1 MSRRGAR
8 ATTEA
13 VDVGNVLKR
22 KMSWREILS
31 VTGRIPMSRLLDL
44 ARPQWRIL
52 ALGTVFL
59 FVGSAAGLAFPQ
71 AIRFIMDGAFTEG
84 SQDLVDKAAAA
95 MLVIFLVQGIA
106 IAGRSYLFTVVG
118 ERIVTDLRKTVY
130 GRILDQ
136 EVAFFDSRRTGE
148 LISRLASDTGV
159 LQNTVSVNISMAL
172 RHGLMV
178 IGGVALL
185 LWTSPS
191 LTGMMLLIVPPV
203 AVGAVIYGRRI
214 RRFSRGV
221 HDALAQ
227 ASEAAEE
234 SISGI
239 RTVRAFTAEE
249 RERGRYGQAVEHA
262 FGLARQRALLG
273 AGFIGVTSFAG
284 YGAIAIVLWLGGR
297 AVLQGEMT
305 VGDLT
310 SFVLYTLTV
319 AFALGALGGLWVDFM
334 RAVGAGERVFEI
346 MDRDPAIH
354 NDDGLRPDSMAGR
367 VRFEH
372 VDFTYPARPD
382 IQVLHDVDL
391 AVDPGE
397 VIALVGPSGSGK
409 STVAALLQRLYD
421 PDGGQVLVD
430 EHDVRDLSPDWLRQ
444 RIGVV
449 AQEPVLFS
457 ATVAENI
464 LYGRPDAERADVEAA
479 AAAANAADFIAGF
492 PEGYDTEVGER
503 GVQLS
508 GGQKQRVAIARA
520 VLKDPRILLLD
531 EATSALDAES
541 EHLVKDA
548 LDRLMKG
555 RTTLVIAHRLST
567 VKDADRVA
575 VVDGGRV
582 VEVGPHEELVERHG
596 LYRRLVE
603 RQLA

>member
-1 MSRRGAR
+1 MVGRAR
-8 ATTEA
+8 AES
-13 VDVGNVLKR
+13 VEFGSVLKR

-31 VTGRIPMSRLLDL
+31 VNRRFPLSRLLAL
-44 ARPQWRIL
+44 ARPQWRML

-71 AIRFIMDGAFTEG
+71 AMRFIMDGAFTER
-84 SQDLVDKAAAA
+84 SPELVDQAAAA
-95 MLVIFLVQGIA
+95 MLVIFLVQGVA

-118 ERIVTDLRKTVY
+118 ERIVTNLRKTVY
-130 GRILDQ
+130 SRILDQ

-172 RHGLMV
+172 RHSLMTLGG
-178 IGGVALL
+178 IGLL
-185 LWTSPS
+185 LWTSPK
-191 LTGMMLLIVPPV
+191 LTGLMLLVVPPV
-203 AVGAVIYGRRI
+203 AIGAVTFGRRI

-221 HDALAQ
+221 HDALAK

-239 RTVRAFTAEE
+239 RTVRAFTAED
-249 RERGRYGQAVEHA
+249 RERDRYGGAVETA
-262 FGLARQRALLG
+262 FELARQRSALS

-284 YGAIAIVLWLGGR
+284 YSAVAIVLWMGGHQ
-297 AVLQGEMT
+297 VLDGEMT

-354 NDDGLRPDSMAGR
+354 NKEGLQPDDMAGEVCFER
-367 VRFEH
+367 VN
-372 VDFTYPARPD
+372 FTYPARPD
-382 IQVLHDVDL
+382 IQVLHDVEL
-391 AVDPGE
+391 EVATGE
-397 VIALVGPSGSGK
+397 VIALVGPSGGGK

-421 PDGGQVLVD
+421 PDEGRVLVD
-430 EHDVRDLSPDWLRQ
+430 GLDVCDISPDWLRQ

-449 AQEPVLFS
+449 AQEPTLFS

-464 LYGRPDAERADVEAA
+464 LYGRPDAGRSAVEAA
-479 AAAANAADFIAGF
+479 AKAANAAEFIAGF

-548 LDRLMKG
+548 LERLMKG
-555 RTTLVIAHRLST
+555 RTTLIIAHRLST

-582 VEVGPHEELVERHG
+582 VESGPHEELVKKDG